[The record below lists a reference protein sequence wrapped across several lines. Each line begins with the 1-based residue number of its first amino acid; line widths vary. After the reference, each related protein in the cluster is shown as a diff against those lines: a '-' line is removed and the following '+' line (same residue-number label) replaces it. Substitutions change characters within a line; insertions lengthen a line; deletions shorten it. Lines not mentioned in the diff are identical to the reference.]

1 MNGNGRA
8 LITEKATI
16 YPTLVIGVGGM
27 GTNTVRAA
35 KRRLRKVWGSETLPG
50 MIQLLALD
58 TEPLVNRL
66 DQEPLYADEFAYM
79 GKFDATRLVDNLEN
93 HPEIARWWNY
103 PSIPLGYIHNGAKQ
117 LRPIG
122 RLSFFRNY
130 VSFKRLLET
139 KYASLDKIRDMEM
152 AQNRGF
158 PVMGNYQLV
167 YVVGSLC
174 GGTGSGMFMDVAH
187 RVRALVRSNARVVGI
202 FYLPDVLEEEITS
215 DLQRRRIKANA
226 YAALK
231 ELNYFQETQ
240 AFQELYPSEQRAL
253 PDTPYAPFDFIFLV
267 GRTNRNGHSLAR
279 KADAENLAAH
289 MIQLT
294 AISHLSSEI
303 LGLEVNVVRERM
315 ANPNLPAGQVVGERR
330 TKSGHFLVYS
340 SFAASA
346 LVAPHEAMV
355 EFWQR
360 AFVTDLIRRFAA
372 GPSLQDPRQP
382 MTPDERQRIMT
393 IWQNMLADLR
403 SRYLAL
409 NNDRL
414 EEIIVEIEEGRGA
427 WLAFREAAERAFQQA
442 ILEAGLRGA
451 IALSELI
458 GPNNP
463 AAAPMESL
471 TRQRLFL
478 LNNQPVTEEDRARW
492 RSLLAQEGGAAER
505 IGQLAGGFGDLL
517 LSAFSPRQAR
527 ERAKDLSTRKARGRL
542 YQRRDATERAF
553 VDELGRFAMRMREIF
568 RHQLGNA
575 GQALGRAN
583 QEVSRVADRI
593 DPRISDGSPS
603 TSTYYELETGVV
615 GRDYLQHFYKR
626 AARVVMP
633 EDWQVLL
640 GRLLDGLFYQGSPL
654 SADQMID
661 ILQTSIHEDTGLLGR
676 VQKEVD
682 IRHVIGVQHGAEVDA
697 SRPLPNNRIHQWL
710 DRLNPYIRWDSDRFS
725 FHDADLEHIRLAA
738 TPGSRDDDHNLALA
752 MVGQEDIKWVPTGD
766 PSRMDAVWIVHG
778 LPVTLLERLDEF
790 RAQYENQ
797 YDFPVT
803 EEFHLN
809 PHWVNLPEIT
819 PEMPPVYYDPNQATD
834 DGYQGW
840 GVSNRR

>member
-1 MNGNGRA
+1 
-8 LITEKATI
+8 
-16 YPTLVIGVGGM
+16 
-27 GTNTVRAA
+27 
-35 KRRLRKVWGSETLPG
+35 
-50 MIQLLALD
+50 
-58 TEPLVNRL
+58 
-66 DQEPLYADEFAYM
+66 
-79 GKFDATRLVDNLEN
+79 
-93 HPEIARWWNY
+93 
-103 PSIPLGYIHNGAKQ
+103 
-117 LRPIG
+117 
-122 RLSFFRNY
+122 
-130 VSFKRLLET
+130 
-139 KYASLDKIRDMEM
+139 
-152 AQNRGF
+152 
-158 PVMGNYQLV
+158 
-167 YVVGSLC
+167 
-174 GGTGSGMFMDVAH
+174 
-187 RVRALVRSNARVVGI
+187 
-202 FYLPDVLEEEITS
+202 
-215 DLQRRRIKANA
+215 
-226 YAALK
+226 
-231 ELNYFQETQ
+231 
-240 AFQELYPSEQRAL
+240 
-253 PDTPYAPFDFIFLV
+253 
-267 GRTNRNGHSLAR
+267 
-279 KADAENLAAH
+279 
-289 MIQLT
+289 
-294 AISHLSSEI
+294 
-303 LGLEVNVVRERM
+303 M

-346 LVAPHEAMV
+346 LVAPNEAMV
-355 EFWQR
+355 EFWRR

-382 MTPDERQRIMT
+382 MTAEERQRIMT
-393 IWQNMLADLR
+393 IWQNLLADLR

-414 EEIIVEIEEGRGA
+414 DEIIVEIEEARGA
-427 WLAFREAAERAFQQA
+427 WLSFREAVERAFQQA
-442 ILEAGLRGA
+442 IVEAGLRGA

-478 LNNQPVTEEDRARW
+478 LNNQPVTEEDRGRW

-505 IGQLAGGFGDLL
+505 VGQLAGGFGDLL

-527 ERAKDLSTRKARGRL
+527 ERARDLSTRKARSRL

-568 RHQLGNA
+568 RNQLGNA
-575 GQALGRAN
+575 AQALVRAN
-583 QEVSRVADRI
+583 QEVSRSADRI
-593 DPRISDGSPS
+593 DPRIPDGSPS

-626 AARVVMP
+626 AARAVLP

-640 GRLLDGLFYQGSPL
+640 GRLLDGLFYQGMPL
-654 SADQMID
+654 SAEQMID
-661 ILQTSIHEDTGLLGR
+661 ILQTSIHDDTGLLAR

-697 SRPLPNNRIHQWL
+697 ARPLPNNRIHQWL

-725 FHDADLEHIRLAA
+725 FHDGDLEHIRLAA
-738 TPGSRDDDHNLALA
+738 TPGSRDDDRDLALA

-766 PSRMDAVWIVHG
+766 INRMDAVWIVHG

-819 PEMPPVYYDPNQATD
+819 PETPPTYYDPNQAPD

-840 GVSNRR
+840 GVANRR